1 MEAIIV
7 PDAVKHKPQITAG
20 DISFVYYRERGDL
33 FKNQVVFNQCAISFV
48 LNGQKELYR
57 HADCT
62 IIRPG
67 QGLLIPEGN
76 TLIAEHVVNGTST
89 DELYS
94 SFIIFFPQGLI
105 NDFFTKHVISAQSTQ
120 ADDVPPYVLFSNTAY
135 LNEYLRGIRALVDS
149 GCQLSY
155 PVALHKLEE
164 VLLIIY
170 ELYPTQLIA
179 LFGDGHDAA
188 GLSLQKLV
196 ENNLFNNLALDELAF
211 LANRSLSSFKR
222 DFEKAYGLS
231 PQKYIRDR
239 KLEAACTELKKGRKA
254 SELYDTY
261 GYENLSNFNT
271 AFKKRFGVTPAVYGQ
286 QVVF

>member
-1 MEAIIV
+1 MEAITV
-7 PDAVKHKPQITAG
+7 PEAVKDKPQIKAG
-20 DISFVYYRERGDL
+20 EISFVYYRERGDL

-76 TLIAEHVVNGTST
+76 TLIAEHVVKGTSR

-94 SFIIFFPQGLI
+94 SFIVFFPQRLI
-105 NDFFTKHVISAQSTQ
+105 ADFFSKHAIATKNRL
-120 ADDVPPYVLFSNTAY
+120 ADAPPYVLFSNTAY
-135 LNEYLRGIRALVDS
+135 LNEYLRGVRALVDS
-149 GCQLSY
+149 GQHLSY

-164 VLLIIY
+164 LLLIIY
-170 ELYPTQLIA
+170 ELYPVQLIA
-179 LFGDGHDAA
+179 LFGEGQDTT

-196 ENNLFNNLALDELAF
+196 ENNLFNNLTLDELAF

-239 KLEAACTELKKGRKA
+239 KLESACTELKKGRKA
-254 SELYDTY
+254 SELYNTY

-271 AFKKRFGVTPAVYGQ
+271 AFKKRFGVTPAAYGQ
-286 QVVF
+286 QIAV

>member
-7 PDAVKHKPQITAG
+7 PEAVKHKSQIKAG
-20 DISFVYYRERGDL
+20 EISFVYYRERGDL

-76 TLIAEHVVNGTST
+76 TLIAEHVVNGTSR

-94 SFIIFFPQGLI
+94 SFIIFFPQRLI
-105 NDFFTKHVISAQSTQ
+105 TDFFNKHGVCAKSNLPY
-120 ADDVPPYVLFSNTAY
+120 VPPYVLFSNTAY
-135 LNEYLRGIRALVDS
+135 LNEYLRGVRALVDA
-149 GCQLSY
+149 GQQLSY

-164 VLLIIY
+164 LLLIIY
-170 ELYPTQLIA
+170 ELYPAQLIA
-179 LFGDGHDAA
+179 LFGNEHDTA

-196 ENNLFNNLALDELAF
+196 ENNLFNNLTLDELAF

-222 DFEKAYGLS
+222 DFEKTYCLS

-239 KLEAACTELKKGRKA
+239 KLESACAELKKGRKA
-254 SELYDTY
+254 SELYTIY

-271 AFKKRFGVTPAVYGQ
+271 AFKKRFGLTPASYGQ
-286 QVVF
+286 QMVV

>member
-1 MEAIIV
+1 MEAITV
-7 PDAVKHKPQITAG
+7 PGAVKDKPQIKAG
-20 DISFVYYRERGDL
+20 EISFVYYQERGSL
-33 FKNQVVFNQCAISFV
+33 LRNQVIFNQCAVSFV

-76 TLIAEHVVNGTST
+76 TLIAEHTVNGTSN
-89 DELYS
+89 DVLYS
-94 SFIIFFPQGLI
+94 SFIVFFPQRLITEFFAKHGLS
-105 NDFFTKHVISAQSTQ
+105 TKNTQ
-120 ADDVPPYVLFSNTAY
+120 ADGSPYLLFSNTAY
-135 LNEYLRGIRALVDS
+135 LNEYLRGIRTLVD
-149 GCQLSY
+149 GQQQLSY

-164 VLLIIY
+164 LLLIIY
-170 ELYPTQLIA
+170 ELYPTQLTT
-179 LFGDGHDAA
+179 LLGSEHNNT

-196 ENNLFNNLALDELAF
+196 ENNLFNNLTLDELAF

-231 PQKYIRDR
+231 PQKYIRER
-239 KLEAACTELKKGRKA
+239 KLEAACIELKSGRRA
-254 SELYDTY
+254 SELYITF

-271 AFKKRFGVTPAVYGQ
+271 AFKKKFGVTPAAYGQ
-286 QVVF
+286 QIVV

>member
-1 MEAIIV
+1 MEAITV
-7 PDAVKHKPQITAG
+7 PEAVKDKPQIKAG
-20 DISFVYYRERGDL
+20 EISFVYYRERGDL
-33 FKNQVVFNQCAISFV
+33 FKNQVIFSQCAISFV

-76 TLIAEHVVNGTST
+76 TLIAEHVVKGTSR

-94 SFIIFFPQGLI
+94 SFIVFFPQRLI
-105 NDFFTKHVISAQSTQ
+105 ADFFSKHAIATKNRLA
-120 ADDVPPYVLFSNTAY
+120 DVPPYVLFSNTVY
-135 LNEYLRGIRALVDS
+135 LNEYLRGVRALVDS
-149 GCQLSY
+149 GQQLSY

-164 VLLIIY
+164 LLLIIY
-170 ELYPTQLIA
+170 ELYPAQLIA
-179 LFGDGHDAA
+179 LFGEGQNAT

-196 ENNLFNNLALDELAF
+196 ENNLFNNLTLDELAF

-231 PQKYIRDR
+231 PAKIYPRQETGIGLYR
-239 KLEAACTELKKGRKA
+239 TEERPE
-254 SELYDTY
+254 SE
-261 GYENLSNFNT
+261 
-271 AFKKRFGVTPAVYGQ
+271 
-286 QVVF
+286 